1 MQSIPFP
8 PPSGEIE
15 GAGGRKFVL
24 GDIHGELEKLVGV
37 FELSSFDMEN
47 DLLIQVGDI
56 CDRGK
61 SSYEV
66 VELLMKCK
74 NLILIEGNHD
84 QWLKAYMNS
93 TVRGLDAM
101 WVQQGAKTT
110 LDSYARHHL
119 DPLVH
124 QQFYS
129 RQVPYYVDEA
139 NNCFVHG
146 GFNREYKIAE
156 QDMESLAWDRNLVN
170 KMMGCAPGQKL
181 KTADNFNHIYI
192 GHTPTIYWN
201 ETKPI
206 TRGGVTN
213 IDTGAGKG
221 GMLTMMN
228 VETHEYWQS
237 Y

>member
-1 MQSIPFP
+1 MK
-8 PPSGEIE
+8 E
-15 GAGGRKFVL
+15 RKLVL
-24 GDIHGELEKLVGV
+24 GDIHGELEKLKSV

-47 DLLIQVGDI
+47 DRLIQVGDI
-56 CDRGK
+56 CDRGS

-74 NLILIEGNHD
+74 KLILIEGNHD

-93 TVRGLDAM
+93 TMRGLDTM
-101 WVQQGAKTT
+101 WIQQGFVET
-110 LDSYARHHL
+110 LDSYARHKL
-119 DPLVH
+119 DPRVH
-124 QQFYS
+124 QEFYS
-129 RQVPYYVDEA
+129 RQVPYYVDEQ

-146 GFNREYKIAE
+146 GFDRNSKIAE
-156 QDMESLAWDRNLVN
+156 QDMKSLAWDRNLVN
-170 KMMGCAPGQKL
+170 EMMSCAPGQKL

-201 ETKPI
+201 ESKPI

-221 GMLTMMN
+221 GYLTIMD
-228 VETHEYWQS
+228 VDTKEFWQS
-237 Y
+237 KGKL